1 MVLHENDY
9 NRMMHQ
15 SIIVIILKCH
25 AMLQCYTVLVL
36 HNVAQCHAM
45 CYTMLHSVMQCYTVL
60 HNVTVLCN
68 VTQCYTMLHSVI
80 IVTSNNNW
88 VSGQGL
94 SASWVSGQPVHSQ
107 TQQGSLEHGVPLR
120 CPAPPRLPHLC
131 ECSVGGS
138 TTAGDQYW
146 QQVLIVFQCGLAVAG
161 RERMEW

>member
-1 MVLHENDY
+1 MPRNVTVLHSV
-9 NRMMHQ
+9 
-15 SIIVIILKCH
+15 SIT
-25 AMLQCYTVLVL
+25 QCCTMPHNVL
-36 HNVAQCHAM
+36 HNVTVLCNVTQ
-45 CYTMLHSVMQCYTVL
+45 CYTMLHSVTQCY
-60 HNVTVLCN
+60 TVLCN

-131 ECSVGGS
+131 KCSVGGS